1 MPVLKTCLTG
11 GSGSPFSSGSGILA
25 VFSNEKLGESC
36 LLSRKSSRKGS
47 PTDDKATQSIL
58 PRDNECY
65 LKLLHSRGKKKSSFI
80 DNVFWK
86 IMNPRQKCP
95 SFKIGWLVVRGC
107 VSQRA
112 KIYYTISDYTL
123 LFKHH
128 FISLSN
134 FPLYLTTGY
143 TVNGIR
149 ANEYPRIS
157 K

>member
-1 MPVLKTCLTG
+1 
-11 GSGSPFSSGSGILA
+11 
-25 VFSNEKLGESC
+25 
-36 LLSRKSSRKGS
+36 
-47 PTDDKATQSIL
+47 
-58 PRDNECY
+58 
-65 LKLLHSRGKKKSSFI
+65 
-80 DNVFWK
+80 
-86 IMNPRQKCP
+86 MNPRQKCP

-134 FPLYLTTGY
+134 FPLYLAIGY